1 MKKFISVMLLLS
13 LIFVLSGVVIF
24 RTQISKPQNT
34 PTEKPA
40 YIRPTPVAHEPVE
53 NIVEP
58 VENPVENISETPEN
72 IVETETVEKPLA
84 HDVSLPDKTYT
95 DEELEILALIVYQEA
110 GGNRVSD
117 DTRRLVAQVFLNRVN
132 DSRFPDSFYEV
143 ATAERQYGRLHW
155 TGIVW
160 PDRASSQTEAPA
172 VERAYKIAQ
181 EVLESDEPV
190 CPEGV
195 IFQAEFVQGEIY
207 AEQDGMYFCFG

>member
-1 MKKFISVMLLLS
+1 MKKLISGMLLLS
-13 LIFVLSGVVIF
+13 MIFVLSGVIMLRNQVDE
-24 RTQISKPQNT
+24 PQNV
-34 PTEKPA
+34 PTQTSVH
-40 YIRPTPVAHEPVE
+40 IQPTQTVQEPIE

-58 VENPVENISETPEN
+58 VEEPVEEPVVHVDSTSDK
-72 IVETETVEKPLA
+72 TYT
-84 HDVSLPDKTYT
+84 DSDKTYT

-110 GGNRVSD
+110 GGDRVSD

-143 ATAERQYGRLHW
+143 ATAKRQYGRLYW

-160 PDRASSQTEAPA
+160 PDRASSQAEAHA

-195 IFQAEFVQGEIY
+195 IFQSEFAQGDIY
-207 AEQDGMYFCFG
+207 SEQDGMYFCFG

>member
-1 MKKFISVMLLLS
+1 MKKFVSGMLLLS
-13 LIFVLSGVVIF
+13 MIFVLSGIIML
-24 RTQISKPQNT
+24 RTQVDEPEDT
-34 PTEKPA
+34 PKEKSVCVQ
-40 YIRPTPVAHEPVE
+40 PTHAVHEPVE
-53 NIVEP
+53 NIVE
-58 VENPVENISETPEN
+58 
-72 IVETETVEKPLA
+72 TVEDSLVHSDP
-84 HDVSLPDKTYT
+84 LPDKTYT

-110 GGNRVSD
+110 GGDRVSD

-143 ATAERQYGRLHW
+143 ATAERQYGRLYW

-160 PDRASSQTEAPA
+160 PDRASSQAEAHA

-181 EVLESDEPV
+181 EVLESDEPI

-195 IFQAEFVQGEIY
+195 IFQAEFVQGDIY

>member
-1 MKKFISVMLLLS
+1 MKKFISGMLLLS
-13 LIFVLSGVVIF
+13 LIFVLSGIIISRIHVVE
-24 RTQISKPQNT
+24 PQPTSTETPVYIQPT
-34 PTEKPA
+34 PTVPK
-40 YIRPTPVAHEPVE
+40 PVE
-53 NIVEP
+53 NIVE
-58 VENPVENISETPEN
+58 
-72 IVETETVEKPLA
+72 TVEE
-84 HDVSLPDKTYT
+84 SLVHSDPAPDKTYT

-110 GGNRVSD
+110 GEDRVSD

-143 ATAERQYGRLHW
+143 ATAERQYGRLYW

-160 PDRASSQTEAPA
+160 PDRASSQVEAHA

-195 IFQAEFVQGEIY
+195 IFQAEFVQGDIY

>member
-1 MKKFISVMLLLS
+1 MKKFISGMFLLS
-13 LIFVLSGVVIF
+13 LIFVLSGTIMF
-24 RTQISKPQNT
+24 RNQVSGLQREPEETTVCVQPSHD
-34 PTEKPA
+34 
-40 YIRPTPVAHEPVE
+40 VCEPVE
-53 NIVEP
+53 NIVE
-58 VENPVENISETPEN
+58 
-72 IVETETVEKPLA
+72 TVEE
-84 HDVSLPDKTYT
+84 SLVHSDPAPDKTYT

-110 GGNRVSD
+110 GEDRVSD

-143 ATAERQYGRLHW
+143 ATAERQYGRLYW

-160 PDRASSQTEAPA
+160 PDRASSQAEAHA
-172 VERAYKIAQ
+172 VERAYKIAH
-181 EVLESDEPV
+181 EVLESDEPI

>member
-1 MKKFISVMLLLS
+1 MKKFISGMFLLS
-13 LIFVLSGVVIF
+13 LIFVLSGTIMF
-24 RTQISKPQNT
+24 RNQVSEPQSEPEET
-34 PTEKPA
+34 TVCVQPSHDV
-40 YIRPTPVAHEPVE
+40 REPVE
-53 NIVEP
+53 NIVE
-58 VENPVENISETPEN
+58 
-72 IVETETVEKPLA
+72 TVEE
-84 HDVSLPDKTYT
+84 SLVHSDPAPDKTYT

-110 GGNRVSD
+110 GEDRVSD

-143 ATAERQYGRLHW
+143 ATAERQYGRLYW

-160 PDRASSQTEAPA
+160 PDRASTQVEAHA

-195 IFQAEFVQGEIY
+195 IFQAEFVQGDIY

>member
-1 MKKFISVMLLLS
+1 MKKFISGMFLLS
-13 LIFVLSGVVIF
+13 LIFVLSCTIMF
-24 RTQISKPQNT
+24 RNQVSELQREPEETTVCVQPSHDV
-34 PTEKPA
+34 
-40 YIRPTPVAHEPVE
+40 REPVE
-53 NIVEP
+53 NIVE
-58 VENPVENISETPEN
+58 
-72 IVETETVEKPLA
+72 TVEE
-84 HDVSLPDKTYT
+84 SLVHSDPAPDKTYT

-110 GGNRVSD
+110 GEDRVSD

-143 ATAERQYGRLHW
+143 ATAERQYGRLYW

-160 PDRASSQTEAPA
+160 PDRASSQVEAHA

-195 IFQAEFVQGEIY
+195 IFQAEFVQGDIY

>member
-1 MKKFISVMLLLS
+1 MKKFVSGMLLLS
-13 LIFVLSGVVIF
+13 MIFVLSGIIML
-24 RTQISKPQNT
+24 RTQVDVLQDT
-34 PTEKPA
+34 PEEKSV
-40 YIRPTPVAHEPVE
+40 YVQSTPIVHDPVE
-53 NIVEP
+53 NV
-58 VENPVENISETPEN
+58 V
-72 IVETETVEKPLA
+72 ETVEE
-84 HDVSLPDKTYT
+84 SLVHSDPAPDKTYT

-110 GGNRVSD
+110 GGDKVSD

-143 ATAERQYGRLHW
+143 ATAERQYGRLYW

-160 PDRASSQTEAPA
+160 PDRASSQAEAHA
-172 VERAYKIAQ
+172 VERAYTIAQ
-181 EVLESDEPV
+181 EVLESDEPI

>member
-1 MKKFISVMLLLS
+1 MKKFISGMLLLVM
-13 LIFVLSGVVIF
+13 IFVLSSIVML
-24 RTQISKPQNT
+24 RTQVSEPQNV
-34 PTEKPA
+34 PTQTSVH
-40 YIRPTPVAHEPVE
+40 IQPTQTVQEPIE

-58 VENPVENISETPEN
+58 VEEPVEEPVVHVDSTSDK
-72 IVETETVEKPLA
+72 TYT
-84 HDVSLPDKTYT
+84 DSDKTYT

-110 GGNRVSD
+110 GGDNVSD

-143 ATAERQYGRLHW
+143 ATAERQYGRLYW

-160 PDRASSQTEAPA
+160 PDRASSQAEANA

-181 EVLESDEPV
+181 EVLESNEPV

>member
-1 MKKFISVMLLLS
+1 MKKFISGMFLLS
-13 LIFVLSGVVIF
+13 LIFVLSGTIMF
-24 RTQISKPQNT
+24 RNQVSELQREPEETTVCVHPSHDV
-34 PTEKPA
+34 
-40 YIRPTPVAHEPVE
+40 REPVE
-53 NIVEP
+53 NIVEN
-58 VENPVENISETPEN
+58 VEE
-72 IVETETVEKPLA
+72 
-84 HDVSLPDKTYT
+84 SLVHSDPAPDKTYT

-110 GGNRVSD
+110 GEDRVSD

-143 ATAERQYGRLHW
+143 ATAERQYGRLYW

-160 PDRASSQTEAPA
+160 PDRASSQVEAHA

-195 IFQAEFVQGEIY
+195 IFQAEFVQGDIY

>member
-1 MKKFISVMLLLS
+1 MKKFISGMFLLS
-13 LIFVLSGVVIF
+13 LIFVLSGTIMF
-24 RTQISKPQNT
+24 RNQVSELQREPEETTVCVHPSHD
-34 PTEKPA
+34 
-40 YIRPTPVAHEPVE
+40 VCEPVE
-53 NIVEP
+53 NIVE
-58 VENPVENISETPEN
+58 
-72 IVETETVEKPLA
+72 TVEE
-84 HDVSLPDKTYT
+84 SLVHSDPAPDKTYT

-110 GGNRVSD
+110 GEDRVSD

-143 ATAERQYGRLHW
+143 ATAERQYGRLYW

-160 PDRASSQTEAPA
+160 PDRASSQVEAHA

-190 CPEGV
+190 CPEDV
-195 IFQAEFVQGEIY
+195 IFQAEFVQGDIY

>member
-1 MKKFISVMLLLS
+1 MKKFISGMFLLS
-13 LIFVLSGVVIF
+13 LIFVLSGTIMF
-24 RTQISKPQNT
+24 RNQVSELQREPEETTVCVHPSHDV
-34 PTEKPA
+34 
-40 YIRPTPVAHEPVE
+40 REPVE
-53 NIVEP
+53 NIVE
-58 VENPVENISETPEN
+58 
-72 IVETETVEKPLA
+72 TVEE
-84 HDVSLPDKTYT
+84 SLVHSDPAPDKTYT

-110 GGNRVSD
+110 GEDRVSD

-143 ATAERQYGRLHW
+143 ATAERQYGRLYW

-160 PDRASSQTEAPA
+160 PDRASSQVEAHA

-181 EVLESDEPV
+181 EVLESDDPV

-195 IFQAEFVQGEIY
+195 IFQAEFVQGDIY

>member
-1 MKKFISVMLLLS
+1 MKKLISGMLLLS
-13 LIFVLSGVVIF
+13 LIFVLSGIIML
-24 RTQISKPQNT
+24 RTQVDVRQDT
-34 PTEKPA
+34 PEEESV
-40 YIRPTPVAHEPVE
+40 YVQPTPIVHEPVE
-53 NIVEP
+53 NIVE
-58 VENPVENISETPEN
+58 
-72 IVETETVEKPLA
+72 TVEESLVHSDP
-84 HDVSLPDKTYT
+84 LPDKTYT

-110 GGNRVSD
+110 GGDKVSD

-143 ATAERQYGRLHW
+143 ATAKRQYGRLYW

-160 PDRASSQTEAPA
+160 PDRASSQAEVHA

-181 EVLESDEPV
+181 EVLESDEPI

-195 IFQAEFVQGEIY
+195 IFQAEFVQGDIY

>member
-1 MKKFISVMLLLS
+1 MKKLISGMLLLS
-13 LIFVLSGVVIF
+13 LIFVLSGVIML
-24 RTQISKPQNT
+24 RTQVSEPRG
-34 PTEKPA
+34 A
-40 YIRPTPVAHEPVE
+40 PVETTVCVQPSHDVREPVE
-53 NIVEP
+53 NIVE
-58 VENPVENISETPEN
+58 
-72 IVETETVEKPLA
+72 TVEK
-84 HDVSLPDKTYT
+84 SLVHSDPAPDKTYT

-110 GGNRVSD
+110 GGDRVSD

-143 ATAERQYGRLHW
+143 ATAERQYGRLYW

-160 PDRASSQTEAPA
+160 PDRASSQAEAHA

-181 EVLESDEPV
+181 EVLESDEPI

>member
-1 MKKFISVMLLLS
+1 MKKFVSGMLLLS
-13 LIFVLSGVVIF
+13 LIFVLSGIIMLRNQVDV
-24 RTQISKPQNT
+24 PQDT
-34 PTEKPA
+34 PEDESV
-40 YIRPTPVAHEPVE
+40 YVQPTPIVHEPVE
-53 NIVEP
+53 NIVKP
-58 VENPVENISETPEN
+58 VEN
-72 IVETETVEKPLA
+72 IVETAEDSLVDSDP
-84 HDVSLPDKTYT
+84 LPDKTYT

-110 GGNRVSD
+110 GGDGVSD

-143 ATAERQYGRLHW
+143 ATAERQYGRLYW

-160 PDRASSQTEAPA
+160 PDRASSQEEAHA

-181 EVLESDEPV
+181 EVLESDEPI

>member
-1 MKKFISVMLLLS
+1 MKKFILGMLLLS
-13 LIFVLSGVVIF
+13 LIFVISGIIML
-24 RTQISKPQNT
+24 RTQVDVPQDT
-34 PTEKPA
+34 PEEESV
-40 YIRPTPVAHEPVE
+40 YVQPTPIVHEPVE
-53 NIVEP
+53 NIVE
-58 VENPVENISETPEN
+58 
-72 IVETETVEKPLA
+72 TVEDSLVHSDP
-84 HDVSLPDKTYT
+84 LPDKTYT
-95 DEELEILALIVYQEA
+95 DEELDILALIVYQEA
-110 GGNRVSD
+110 GGDRVSD

-143 ATAERQYGRLHW
+143 ATEERQYGRLYW

-160 PDRASSQTEAPA
+160 PDRASSQAEAHA

-195 IFQAEFVQGEIY
+195 IFQAEFVQGDIY

>member
-1 MKKFISVMLLLS
+1 MKKFISGMFLLS
-13 LIFVLSGVVIF
+13 LIFVLSGTIMF
-24 RTQISKPQNT
+24 RNQVSELQSEPEETTVCVQPSHD
-34 PTEKPA
+34 
-40 YIRPTPVAHEPVE
+40 VCEPVE
-53 NIVEP
+53 NIVE
-58 VENPVENISETPEN
+58 
-72 IVETETVEKPLA
+72 TVEE
-84 HDVSLPDKTYT
+84 SLVHSDPAPDKTYT

-110 GGNRVSD
+110 GEDRVSD

-143 ATAERQYGRLHW
+143 ATAERQYGRLYW

-160 PDRASSQTEAPA
+160 PDRASSQAEAHA

-195 IFQAEFVQGEIY
+195 IFQAEFVQGDIY

>member
-1 MKKFISVMLLLS
+1 MKKFISGMFLLS
-13 LIFVLSGVVIF
+13 LIFVLSGTIMF
-24 RTQISKPQNT
+24 RNQVSELQREPEETTVCVQPSHDV
-34 PTEKPA
+34 
-40 YIRPTPVAHEPVE
+40 REPVE
-53 NIVEP
+53 NIVE
-58 VENPVENISETPEN
+58 
-72 IVETETVEKPLA
+72 TVEE
-84 HDVSLPDKTYT
+84 SLVHSDPAPDKTYT

-110 GGNRVSD
+110 GEDRVSD

-132 DSRFPDSFYEV
+132 DSRFPNSFYEV
-143 ATAERQYGRLHW
+143 ATAERQYGRLYW

-160 PDRASSQTEAPA
+160 PDRASSQVEAHA

-195 IFQAEFVQGEIY
+195 IFQAEFVQGDIY

>member
-1 MKKFISVMLLLS
+1 MHYVNKFHAFTYESARVPGTSSFFLKSANGLS
-13 LIFVLSGVVIF
+13 FK
-24 RTQISKPQNT
+24 R
-34 PTEKPA
+34 KPA
-40 YIRPTPVAHEPVE
+40 VE
-53 NIVEP
+53 NIVE
-58 VENPVENISETPEN
+58 
-72 IVETETVEKPLA
+72 TVEK
-84 HDVSLPDKTYT
+84 SLVHSDPAPDKTYT

-110 GGNRVSD
+110 GGDKVSD

-143 ATAERQYGRLHW
+143 ATAERQYGRLYW

-160 PDRASSQTEAPA
+160 PDRASSQAEAHA

-190 CPEGV
+190 CPAGI
-195 IFQAEFVQGEIY
+195 IFQAEFVQGDIY

>member
-1 MKKFISVMLLLS
+1 MKKFISGMFLLS
-13 LIFVLSGVVIF
+13 LIFVLSGTMMVRNQVSELQ
-24 RTQISKPQNT
+24 REPEETTVCVQPSHDV
-34 PTEKPA
+34 
-40 YIRPTPVAHEPVE
+40 REPVE
-53 NIVEP
+53 NIVE
-58 VENPVENISETPEN
+58 
-72 IVETETVEKPLA
+72 TVEK
-84 HDVSLPDKTYT
+84 SLVYSDPAPDKTYT

-110 GGNRVSD
+110 GEDRVSD

-143 ATAERQYGRLHW
+143 ATAERQYGRLYW

-160 PDRASSQTEAPA
+160 PDRASSQAEAHA

-195 IFQAEFVQGEIY
+195 IFQAEFVQGDIY

>member
-1 MKKFISVMLLLS
+1 MKKFISGMLLLS
-13 LIFVLSGVVIF
+13 LIFVLSGTIMF
-24 RTQISKPQNT
+24 RNQVSEPQSEPEET
-34 PTEKPA
+34 TVCVQPSHDV
-40 YIRPTPVAHEPVE
+40 REPVE
-53 NIVEP
+53 NIVE
-58 VENPVENISETPEN
+58 
-72 IVETETVEKPLA
+72 TVEE
-84 HDVSLPDKTYT
+84 SLVHSDPAPDKTYT

-110 GGNRVSD
+110 GEDRVSD

-143 ATAERQYGRLHW
+143 ATAERQYGRLYW

-160 PDRASSQTEAPA
+160 PDRASSQVEAHA

-195 IFQAEFVQGEIY
+195 IFQAEFVQGDIY

>member
-1 MKKFISVMLLLS
+1 MKKFISGMFLLS
-13 LIFVLSGVVIF
+13 LIFVLSGTIMF
-24 RTQISKPQNT
+24 RNQVSELQSEPEETTVCVQPSHD
-34 PTEKPA
+34 
-40 YIRPTPVAHEPVE
+40 VCEPVE
-53 NIVEP
+53 NIVE
-58 VENPVENISETPEN
+58 
-72 IVETETVEKPLA
+72 TVEE
-84 HDVSLPDKTYT
+84 SLVHSDPAPDKTYT

-110 GGNRVSD
+110 GEDRVSD

-143 ATAERQYGRLHW
+143 ATEERQYGRLYW

-160 PDRASSQTEAPA
+160 PERASSQAEAHA

-181 EVLESDEPV
+181 EVLESDEPI

-195 IFQAEFVQGEIY
+195 IFQAEFVQGDIY

>member
-1 MKKFISVMLLLS
+1 MKKFISGIFLLS
-13 LIFVLSGVVIF
+13 LIFVLSGTIMF
-24 RTQISKPQNT
+24 RNQVSELQSEPEETTVCVQPSHD
-34 PTEKPA
+34 
-40 YIRPTPVAHEPVE
+40 VCEPVE
-53 NIVEP
+53 NIVE
-58 VENPVENISETPEN
+58 
-72 IVETETVEKPLA
+72 TVEE
-84 HDVSLPDKTYT
+84 SLVHSDPAPDKTYT

-110 GGNRVSD
+110 GEDRVSD

-143 ATAERQYGRLHW
+143 ATAERQYGRLYW

-160 PDRASSQTEAPA
+160 PDRASLQVEAHA

-181 EVLESDEPV
+181 EVLESDDPI

-195 IFQAEFVQGEIY
+195 IFQAEFVQGDIY